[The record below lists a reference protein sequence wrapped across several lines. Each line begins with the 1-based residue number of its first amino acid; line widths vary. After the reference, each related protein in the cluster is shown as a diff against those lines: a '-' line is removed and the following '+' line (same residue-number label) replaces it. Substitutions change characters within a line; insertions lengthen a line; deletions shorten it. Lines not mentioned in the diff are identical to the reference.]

1 MATETT
7 ASTFPVCIPTS
18 SSSSLG
24 HSGDETT
31 TTTTTTTSCTSMDTN
46 NNTRLIIQKINDVH
60 EMCTHLVQGTGTG
73 TSSSDTVMVEYE
85 SECETRSPEMKSILD
100 QSRSESIPHHH
111 QHKLNNQGIDTSIPS
126 PEPIV
131 GVVVN
136 GFHPQLSAWQKNQ
149 TDMHLKGQR
158 ELEDKICDVVESC
171 RQEENACIVQVQN
184 DRNRAAAAAMQSSS
198 SSSSSCDSESS
209 EVPAQRFSSDT
220 TVEELFSDIF
230 EKSKVPQVI
239 ATPGGRFGAWNKEF
253 LETCGFA
260 PSGPYASL
268 TLFDL
273 VMPHALPMLHQIFLT
288 ALYEQF
294 PSDSNSNMKGATSRS
309 SNSNSYFVASTY
321 NETESKSDTTPD
333 SYLSLTVPC
342 IQFKKGQENHF
353 ITLSLMYDR
362 NPDKRCFHCILSTQ
376 PTSNVGKIFY
386 IERDELLGML

>member
-1 MATETT
+1 MATETI

-24 HSGDETT
+24 HSDE
-31 TTTTTTTSCTSMDTN
+31 TTTTTSCTSMDLDN

-60 EMCTHLVQGTGTG
+60 DMCTHLLRDGKLPTGT
-73 TSSSDTVMVEYE
+73 SSDTVMVEYE
-85 SECETRSPEMKSILD
+85 SEYETRSPEMNSILD
-100 QSRSESIPHHH
+100 QSRSESMPHNHN
-111 QHKLNNQGIDTSIPS
+111 HKQGINTVNQSTSITPA
-126 PEPIV
+126 EPIF

-158 ELEDKICDVVESC
+158 ELEDKIYDVVESC
-171 RQEENACIVQVQN
+171 RKEENASIVQAQN
-184 DRNRAAAAAMQSSS
+184 NRAAMQASR
-198 SSSSSCDSESS
+198 DSES
-209 EVPAQRFSSDT
+209 EVPAQRFSSDM

-288 ALYEQF
+288 SLYEQF
-294 PSDSNSNMKGATSRS
+294 PSDSNSNMNAATSSS

-321 NETESKSDTTPD
+321 NETESKSDSIPD

-342 IQFKKGQENHF
+342 IQFKKGQEKHF

-362 NPDKRCFHCILSTQ
+362 NPDKRCFHCILSNQ

>member
-1 MATETT
+1 
-7 ASTFPVCIPTS
+7 
-18 SSSSLG
+18 
-24 HSGDETT
+24 
-31 TTTTTTTSCTSMDTN
+31 
-46 NNTRLIIQKINDVH
+46 
-60 EMCTHLVQGTGTG
+60 
-73 TSSSDTVMVEYE
+73 
-85 SECETRSPEMKSILD
+85 
-100 QSRSESIPHHH
+100 
-111 QHKLNNQGIDTSIPS
+111 
-126 PEPIV
+126 
-131 GVVVN
+131 
-136 GFHPQLSAWQKNQ
+136 
-149 TDMHLKGQR
+149 MHLKGQR
-158 ELEDKICDVVESC
+158 ELEDKIFDVVESC

-184 DRNRAAAAAMQSSS
+184 DRNRAAAAVMQ
-198 SSSSSCDSESS
+198 SSSCDSESS
-209 EVPAQRFSSDT
+209 EVPAQRFSSDM

-294 PSDSNSNMKGATSRS
+294 PSDSNSNMNGATSSS

-321 NETESKSDTTPD
+321 NETESKGDTTPD

-353 ITLSLMYDR
+353 ITLSLMYDT